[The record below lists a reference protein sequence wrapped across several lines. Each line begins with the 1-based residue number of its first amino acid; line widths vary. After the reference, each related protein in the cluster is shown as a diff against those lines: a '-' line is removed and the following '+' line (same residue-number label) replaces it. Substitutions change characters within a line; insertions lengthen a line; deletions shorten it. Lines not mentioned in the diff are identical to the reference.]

1 MNGYCPVRRASS
13 VCDSV
18 FFSSLSLLFS
28 GFLSIPPKL
37 SNHGFESAWG
47 PSHFIVFFFV
57 EARSA
62 SRIPNCSTGCSLSL
76 SLSLSP
82 FSLGVSPVNRWFRKH
97 YGVLSLHC
105 IYTHDAIHPLAF
117 YLLLVILEMG
127 LVGPVHPS
135 VAENRLGVGRIASE
149 GASDDHIIGAIFF
162 LHFLTAFHSPM
173 TVHMLQLSIS
183 PARNLVLD
191 ISPMLFRVFSVLCMF
206 YSVVRSHCMK
216 QACTPELVSFGN
228 SVPCPCMNSHM
239 WMHKII

>member
-62 SRIPNCSTGCSLSL
+62 SRIPNCSTGCSLS
-76 SLSLSP
+76 P
-82 FSLGVSPVNRWFRKH
+82 FSLRGFTRQSLISTKH

-117 YLLLVILEMG
+117 IVITRHIRNGSCWTRASICCRE
-127 LVGPVHPS
+127 PV
-135 VAENRLGVGRIASE
+135 RR
-149 GASDDHIIGAIFF
+149 
-162 LHFLTAFHSPM
+162 
-173 TVHMLQLSIS
+173 
-183 PARNLVLD
+183 
-191 ISPMLFRVFSVLCMF
+191 
-206 YSVVRSHCMK
+206 
-216 QACTPELVSFGN
+216 
-228 SVPCPCMNSHM
+228 
-239 WMHKII
+239 